1 MGNLHEL
8 TAKNLYNLFGLL
20 KFFFFFS
27 SLWLGALIIDVAKA
41 SNSKIA

>member
-20 KFFFFFS
+20 KFFFFLS
-27 SLWLGALIIDVAKA
+27 SLWLCALIIDVAKA